1 MSGSRAAG
9 AERAGRGPL
18 RLRGAPN
25 GRGAVSMCGSAAA
38 VSICGSAAWA
48 TSHDGAADG
57 RPRIADFQRSAQPS
71 AANRG
76 ERPVAGGE
84 EARTAAPWPP
94 ADTTVVCVG
103 ETMAALAPEPPESLD
118 TGESLRLSVAGAE
131 SNVAMYLA
139 DLGVSAVWLS
149 ALGDDPFGRRVRAA
163 VAAANVDVS
172 GVRSDPHRPTGLL
185 VKEPGPAGTRVHY
198 YRRGSAASALGPDI
212 LDDPRLGSA
221 ALVHLTGVTPALSP
235 SCRALVERALATPPA
250 ERRHAISFDVNHRP
264 ALWPDGTAATVL
276 RDLADRADIV
286 FVGLDEARHLWG
298 ADLDADGVRELLP
311 RPRLLVVKDGGRE
324 ATALDG
330 DGRVVTVPVPRTEVV
345 EPVGAGDAFAAGFL
359 AGLLRGGG
367 LTSALRLGHITA
379 ASALGVTGDHG
390 PLPDAA
396 TVERLLGL
404 TERAW
409 AARA

>member
-1 MSGSRAAG
+1 MSGSRAADDEG
-9 AERAGRGPL
+9 ARAT
-18 RLRGAPN
+18 AP
-25 GRGAVSMCGSAAA
+25 GAVTG
-38 VSICGSAAWA
+38 GG
-48 TSHDGAADG
+48 GAA
-57 RPRIADFQRSAQPS
+57 RTE
-71 AANRG
+71 G
-76 ERPVAGGE
+76 EWPVRGGE
-84 EARTAAPWPP
+84 VSRAAAPWPP
-94 ADTTVVCVG
+94 ADGTVVCVG

-163 VAAANVDVS
+163 IAAANVDVS

-185 VKEPGPAGTRVHY
+185 VKDPGPAGTRVHY

-235 SCRALVERALATPPA
+235 SCGALVERALATPPA
-250 ERRHAISFDVNHRP
+250 ERAHAISFDVNHRP
-264 ALWPDGTAATVL
+264 ALWQDGTAATVL

-286 FVGLDEARHLWG
+286 FVGLDEAQHLWG
-298 ADLDADGVRELLP
+298 ADLDAGGVRELLP

-324 ATALDG
+324 ATALHG
-330 DGRVVTVPVPRTEVV
+330 DGRMVTVPAPRTEVV

-359 AGLLRGGG
+359 AGLMRGGA

>member
-1 MSGSRAAG
+1 MSRAGAG
-9 AERAGRGPL
+9 
-18 RLRGAPN
+18 
-25 GRGAVSMCGSAAA
+25 
-38 VSICGSAAWA
+38 
-48 TSHDGAADG
+48 
-57 RPRIADFQRSAQPS
+57 
-71 AANRG
+71 
-76 ERPVAGGE
+76 RPVAGGE
-84 EARTAAPWPP
+84 ASPTAASWPP
-94 ADTTVVCVG
+94 ADGTVVCVG
-103 ETMAALAPEPPESLD
+103 ETMAALAPEPPASLD

-149 ALGDDPFGRRVRAA
+149 ALGDDPFGRRVRTA

-185 VKEPGPAGTRVHY
+185 VKDPGPTGTRVHY
-198 YRRGSAASALGPDI
+198 YRRGSAASALGPEL

-235 SCRALVERALATPPA
+235 SCGALVERALATPPA
-250 ERRHAISFDVNHRP
+250 DRTHAISFDVNHRP

-276 RDLADRADIV
+276 RALADRADIV
-286 FVGLDEARHLWG
+286 FVGLDEAQHLWG
-298 ADLDADGVRELLP
+298 ADLDAGGVRELLP
-311 RPRLLVVKDGGRE
+311 RPRLLVVKDGGRA
-324 ATALDG
+324 ATAFG
-330 DGRVVTVPVPRTEVV
+330 DGPEVTVPAPRAEVV

-359 AGLLRGGG
+359 AGLLRGGA

-379 ASALGVTGDHG
+379 GSALRVTGDHG